1 MVEGMCSSGYLLLA
15 AVARRAACRV
25 CVWDYGRERRERIV
39 DLKLCMQKTQLRNL
53 ENADIRALFPKNPA
67 WGWVWGPRKGP
78 GTSESPAGAAPCV
91 RRGGRERR

>member
-1 MVEGMCSSGYLLLA
+1 MG
-15 AVARRAACRV
+15 
-25 CVWDYGRERRERIV
+25 DYGRERRERIV

-53 ENADIRALFPKNPA
+53 ENADFRALFPKNPA

-91 RRGGRERR
+91 RREAGR